1 MTSTQPPSDLDQQLD
16 RLLETWS
23 PDLIGT
29 LLFVV
34 DAGQVLLIH
43 KKRGHGAGL
52 INGPGGK
59 LESGETPLQC
69 AIRETQEETG
79 VTAIDPEHKG
89 TFKFV
94 DLVQRQWLGYI
105 FVAHGATGT
114 AVETAE
120 GSPLWV
126 KLDELPLTRMWPD
139 DRFWLP
145 RVLAGE
151 QLQGEF
157 LFDDG
162 RLLTHRLRTVEL
174 S

>member
-1 MTSTQPPSDLDQQLD
+1 MIMTRSTSDHDQ
-16 RLLETWS
+16 RLEQILETWS
-23 PDLIGT
+23 PDLVGT
-29 LLFVV
+29 LLFVL
-34 DAGQVLLIH
+34 DSNRVLLIH

-59 LESGETPLQC
+59 LEQGETPLQC
-69 AIRETQEETG
+69 AIRETREETG
-79 VTAIDPEHKG
+79 VAAINPELMG

-105 FVAHGATGT
+105 FVAHGCTGT

-120 GSPLWV
+120 GVPLWV
-126 KLDELPLTRMWPD
+126 AQDQLPLSRMWPD
-139 DRFWLP
+139 DQFWLP

-151 QLQGEF
+151 RLEGEF

>member
-1 MTSTQPPSDLDQQLD
+1 MTKTQTPSDEDQQLEEI
-16 RLLETWS
+16 LETWS
-23 PDLIGT
+23 PDLTGT

-34 DAGQVLLIH
+34 DADRVLLIH

-59 LESGETPLQC
+59 LEPGENPRQC
-69 AIRETQEETG
+69 AIRETREETG
-79 VTAIDPEHKG
+79 ISAIDPELKG

-94 DLVQRQWLGYI
+94 DRVQRQWLGYI
-105 FVAHGATGT
+105 FVAHQYRGT

-120 GSPLWV
+120 GVPFWV
-126 KLDELPLTRMWPD
+126 SLDQLPLSRMWSD
-139 DRFWLP
+139 DQFWLP

-151 QLQGEF
+151 RLEGEF

-162 RLLTHRLRTVEL
+162 RLLTHRLRTAE
-174 S
+174 

>member
-1 MTSTQPPSDLDQQLD
+1 MTLTRPPPDQDQQLTT
-16 RLLETWS
+16 LLETWS

-34 DAGQVLLIH
+34 DEGQVLLIH

-59 LESGETPLQC
+59 LEPGETPLQC
-69 AIRETQEETG
+69 AIRETFEETG
-79 VTAIDPEHKG
+79 VTAIDPVLKG

-94 DLVQRQWLGYI
+94 DLVQRQWLGYV
-105 FVAHGATGT
+105 FVAQGCIGT

-120 GSPLWV
+120 GAPLWV
-126 KLDELPLTRMWPD
+126 ALDQLPLHRMWPD

-151 QLQGEF
+151 QLEGEF

-174 S
+174 R